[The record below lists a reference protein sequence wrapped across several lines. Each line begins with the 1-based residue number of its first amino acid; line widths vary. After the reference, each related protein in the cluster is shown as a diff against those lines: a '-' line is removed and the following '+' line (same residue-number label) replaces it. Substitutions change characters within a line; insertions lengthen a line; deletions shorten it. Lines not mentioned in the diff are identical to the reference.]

1 MLVRRRQSLEVL
13 SISALD
19 VFASALGV
27 FILISILMFP
37 YYLKQPSLALEQAGA
52 RAELSAAGHAITE
65 AEQAEADAHDRKL
78 SAEAA
83 REDALD
89 RLRQAELAAARSA
102 YDLAQ
107 AEAKATSPA
116 PRVER
121 KSTGK
126 QKVSL
131 AISDLDLVFVMD
143 TTGSMRDELRD
154 LQANLVGVIRVLH
167 RLAAS
172 LRVGFVAFKDR
183 KDAYVTRVFPLNR
196 MDGVLLQRI
205 VNFVRDIEAKGGGD
219 VPEPVDVALEAAV
232 DMLWRGEAQGRIIVI
247 GDATVHAANR
257 SRTLGLAER
266 FRRSS
271 SGGEWPRSVSTIYT
285 GKGSAARGFFRSL
298 AKAGGGEFSVHQGQ
312 MIESVLLSVLQD
324 PKREGTSR

>member
-1 MLVRRRQSLEVL
+1 MLVRRRQALEVL

-19 VFASALGV
+19 IFASALGV

-37 YYLKQPSLALEQAGA
+37 YYLKQPSIAFEQAGA
-52 RAELSAAGHAITE
+52 MAELSAAGHAAVE
-65 AEQAEADAHDRKL
+65 AEQSLADAQDRKL

-83 REDALD
+83 LEEALD
-89 RLRQAELAAARSA
+89 RLRQAQTAAANSVH
-102 YDLAQ
+102 DLAQ
-107 AEAKATSPA
+107 AEAKATSQA

-121 KSTGK
+121 KSTGE

-154 LQANLVGVIRVLH
+154 LQANLVGVIRILH

-183 KDAYVTRVFPLNR
+183 EDAYVTRVFPLNR
-196 MDGVLLQRI
+196 MDDIPMQRI
-205 VNFVRDIEAKGGGD
+205 VDFVRSIEAEGGGD
-219 VPEPVDVALEAAV
+219 VPEPVDVALQVAV
-232 DMLWRGEAQGRIIVI
+232 DLVWRGDAQGRIIVI
-247 GDATVHAANR
+247 GDAAVHAANR
-257 SRTLGLAER
+257 TRTLELAER

-271 SGGEWPRSVSTIYT
+271 PGDKWPRSVSTIFT
-285 GKGSAARGFFRSL
+285 GRDSAARAFFQSL
-298 AKAGGGEFSVHQGQ
+298 AKAGGGDFSAHQGQ
-312 MIESVLLSVLQD
+312 MIESVLLSVLPD
-324 PKREGTSR
+324 AKRGTTSR

>member
-1 MLVRRRQSLEVL
+1 MLVRRRRELEML

-19 VFASALGV
+19 LFASALGV

-37 YYLKQPSLALEQAGA
+37 FYLKQPALAIDQAGA
-52 RAELSAAGHAITE
+52 SAEMSAAGHAAVE
-65 AEQAEADAHDRKL
+65 AEQALADAHDRKL

-89 RLRQAELAAARSA
+89 RLRQAENAAAKSQH
-102 YDLAQ
+102 DLAQ

-116 PRVER
+116 VRVER
-121 KSTGK
+121 KSSGQ

-172 LRVGFVAFKDR
+172 LRIGFVAFKDR
-183 KDAYVTRVFPLNR
+183 EDAYVTRVFPLSR
-196 MDGVLLQRI
+196 MDGDPFQRI
-205 VNFVRDIEAKGGGD
+205 VRFVQEIEAKGGGD
-219 VPEPVDVALEAAV
+219 VPEPVDAALEAA
-232 DMLWRGEAQGRIIVI
+232 LGLQWRREAQGRIIVI
-247 GDATVHAANR
+247 GDAPVHAANR
-257 SRTLGLAER
+257 ARTLELAER

-271 SGGEWPRSVSTIYT
+271 AGAAWPRSVSTIFT
-285 GKGSAARGFFRSL
+285 GKGSAARAFFQSL
-298 AKAGGGEFSVHQGQ
+298 AEAGGGDFSVHQGQ
-312 MIESVLLSVLQD
+312 MIESVLLSVL
-324 PKREGTSR
+324 PERKRETTSR